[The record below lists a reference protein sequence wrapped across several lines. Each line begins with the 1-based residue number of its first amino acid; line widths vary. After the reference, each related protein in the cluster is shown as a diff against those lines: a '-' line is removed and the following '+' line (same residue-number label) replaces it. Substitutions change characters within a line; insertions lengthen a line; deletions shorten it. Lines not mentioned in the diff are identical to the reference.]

1 MELKEL
7 LRNIE
12 VVKFF
17 GVKDRIIND
26 VKNNSREIKLND
38 LFIAIDG
45 NTIDGH
51 IFINDAIQNGSKSIV
66 CQTIP
71 EEIRND
77 ITYVVVNNTRKVYSK
92 ICSNY
97 FKNPSK
103 KMYLIG
109 ITGTNGKTTTATLL
123 YKIFNLYGYKV
134 GLLST
139 NKILIDGKE
148 FKTDLT
154 TPDSYKL
161 NFYLSEMVNSNVE
174 YCFMEVSSHSIDQ
187 ERISNLDYDIG
198 VYTNISHDHL
208 NYHKT
213 FKNYIYTKK
222 KFFDSLSKDSYS
234 LVNIDDK
241 NSSVMIQNTKSKIKT
256 YSLKKLS
263 DYNIK
268 IIENNIEGLIIQLN
282 NKLIHTQ
289 ITGKFNAY
297 NLVAVYAVCDILGL
311 DQSKS
316 IELLSKIKPV
326 EGRFQVIAK
335 NGITGIVDFAHT
347 PDAIE
352 KVLVSVKDYVK
363 GDGIIITVVGCGGGR
378 DKEKR
383 NKMGYVSSELSD
395 LTIFTSDNPRNEDP
409 NQIIEDMK
417 MGVGNKKIKKVKT
430 IIDRKD
436 AIKYAVSTSK
446 VNDILLVLGKGH
458 EKYQIVGDKK
468 IEFSDSEVLNNYLK
482 IAI

>member
-7 LRNIE
+7 LTNIE
-12 VVKFF
+12 VIKFF
-17 GVKDRIIND
+17 GVKDRVIND
-26 VKNNSREIKLND
+26 VTNNSSSIKLND

-45 NTIDGH
+45 NTVDGH
-51 IFINDAIQNGSKSIV
+51 MFINDAIDNGSKSVI
-66 CQTIP
+66 CEKIP
-71 EEIRND
+71 DQIHD
-77 ITYVVVNNTRKVYSK
+77 DVTYIIVNNTRKVYSK

-103 KMYLIG
+103 KLSLIG

-123 YKIFNLYGYKV
+123 HKLFKLYGFKV

-148 FKTDLT
+148 FKTNLT

-234 LVNIDDK
+234 LINIDDK
-241 NSSVMIQNTKSKIKT
+241 NSSVMVQNTRSKIKT

-311 DQSKS
+311 DQNKS

-417 MGVGNKKIKKVKT
+417 MGVDNKKIKKVKT

-436 AIKYAVSTSK
+436 AIKYAVSKSK

>member
-7 LRNIE
+7 LTNIE
-12 VVKFF
+12 VIKFF
-17 GVKDRIIND
+17 GLKDRVIND
-26 VKNNSREIKLND
+26 VTNNSSSIKLND
-38 LFIAIDG
+38 LFIAING

-51 IFINDAIQNGSKSIV
+51 MFINDAIDNGSKSVI
-66 CQTIP
+66 CEKIP
-71 EEIRND
+71 DQIHD
-77 ITYVVVNNTRKVYSK
+77 DVTYIIVNNTRKVYSK

-103 KMYLIG
+103 KLSLIG

-123 YKIFNLYGYKV
+123 HKLFKLYGFKV

-148 FKTDLT
+148 FKTNLT

-198 VYTNISHDHL
+198 VNTNNSHDHL

-234 LVNIDDK
+234 LINIDDK
-241 NSSVMIQNTKSKIKT
+241 NSSVMVQNTRSKIKT

-311 DQSKS
+311 DQNKS

-417 MGVGNKKIKKVKT
+417 MGVDNKKIKKVKT

>member
-51 IFINDAIQNGSKSIV
+51 IFINDAIENGSKSII

-123 YKIFNLYGYKV
+123 YEIFNLYGYKV

-148 FKTDLT
+148 FNTDLT

-241 NSSVMIQNTKSKIKT
+241 NSSVMVQNTKSKIKT

-311 DQSKS
+311 DQNKS

-417 MGVGNKKIKKVKT
+417 MGVDNKKIKKVKT

-436 AIKYAVSTSK
+436 AIKYAVSKSK

>member
-7 LRNIE
+7 LTNIE
-12 VVKFF
+12 VIKFF
-17 GVKDRIIND
+17 GLKDRVIND
-26 VKNNSREIKLND
+26 VTNNSSSIKLND

-45 NTIDGH
+45 NTVDGH
-51 IFINDAIQNGSKSIV
+51 MFINDAIDNGSKSVI
-66 CQTIP
+66 CEKIP
-71 EEIRND
+71 DQIHD
-77 ITYVVVNNTRKVYSK
+77 DVTYIIVNNTRKVYSK

-103 KMYLIG
+103 KLSLIG

-123 YKIFNLYGYKV
+123 HKLFKLYGFKV

-148 FKTDLT
+148 FKTNLT

-234 LVNIDDK
+234 LINIDDK
-241 NSSVMIQNTKSKIKT
+241 NSSVMVQNTRSKIKT

-326 EGRFQVIAK
+326 EGRFQVIAN

-417 MGVGNKKIKKVKT
+417 MGVDNKKIKKVKT

>member
-1 MELKEL
+1 MELKKL

-51 IFINDAIQNGSKSIV
+51 IYINDAIENGSKSII
-66 CQTIP
+66 CETIP
-71 EEIRND
+71 DQIRDD

-198 VYTNISHDHL
+198 VYTNISHDHI

-241 NSSVMIQNTKSKIKT
+241 NSSVMVQNTKSKIKT

-311 DQSKS
+311 DQNKS

-363 GDGIIITVVGCGGGR
+363 SDGIIITVVGCGGGR

-436 AIKYAVSTSK
+436 AIKYAVSKSK

>member
-7 LRNIE
+7 LTNIE
-12 VVKFF
+12 VIKFF
-17 GVKDRIIND
+17 GLKDRVIND
-26 VKNNSREIKLND
+26 VTNNSSSIKLND

-45 NTIDGH
+45 NTVDGH
-51 IFINDAIQNGSKSIV
+51 MFINDAIDNGSKSVI
-66 CQTIP
+66 CEKIP
-71 EEIRND
+71 DQIHD
-77 ITYVVVNNTRKVYSK
+77 DVTYIIVNNTRKVYSK

-103 KMYLIG
+103 KLSLIG

-123 YKIFNLYGYKV
+123 HKLFKLYGFKV

-148 FKTDLT
+148 FKTNLT

-161 NFYLSEMVNSNVE
+161 NFYLSEMVNSNIE

-234 LVNIDDK
+234 LINIDDK
-241 NSSVMIQNTKSKIKT
+241 NSSVMVQNTRSKIKT

-326 EGRFQVIAK
+326 EGRFQVIAN

-417 MGVGNKKIKKVKT
+417 MGVDNKKIKKVKT

>member
-51 IFINDAIQNGSKSIV
+51 IFINDAIENGSKSII
-66 CQTIP
+66 CEKTP
-71 EEIRND
+71 DLIRED
-77 ITYVVVNNTRKVYSK
+77 ITYVVVNNTRQVYSK

-139 NKILIDGKE
+139 NKILIDGIE
-148 FKTDLT
+148 FKTNLT

-241 NSSVMIQNTKSKIKT
+241 NSSVMVQNTKSKIKT
-256 YSLKKLS
+256 YSIKKLS

-311 DQSKS
+311 DQNKS

-335 NGITGIVDFAHT
+335 NGITAIVDFAHT

-409 NQIIEDMK
+409 NQIIEDMR

-436 AIKYAVSTSK
+436 AIKYAVSKSK

>member
-241 NSSVMIQNTKSKIKT
+241 NSSVMVQNTKSKIKT

-311 DQSKS
+311 DQNKS

-436 AIKYAVSTSK
+436 AIKYAVSKSK

>member
-1 MELKEL
+1 
-7 LRNIE
+7 
-12 VVKFF
+12 
-17 GVKDRIIND
+17 
-26 VKNNSREIKLND
+26 
-38 LFIAIDG
+38 
-45 NTIDGH
+45 
-51 IFINDAIQNGSKSIV
+51 
-66 CQTIP
+66 
-71 EEIRND
+71 
-77 ITYVVVNNTRKVYSK
+77 
-92 ICSNY
+92 
-97 FKNPSK
+97 
-103 KMYLIG
+103 
-109 ITGTNGKTTTATLL
+109 
-123 YKIFNLYGYKV
+123 
-134 GLLST
+134 
-139 NKILIDGKE
+139 
-148 FKTDLT
+148 
-154 TPDSYKL
+154 
-161 NFYLSEMVNSNVE
+161 
-174 YCFMEVSSHSIDQ
+174 
-187 ERISNLDYDIG
+187 
-198 VYTNISHDHL
+198 
-208 NYHKT
+208 
-213 FKNYIYTKK
+213 
-222 KFFDSLSKDSYS
+222 
-234 LVNIDDK
+234 
-241 NSSVMIQNTKSKIKT
+241 MIQNTKSKIKT

-311 DQSKS
+311 DQNKS

-417 MGVGNKKIKKVKT
+417 MGVDNKKIKKVKT

>member
-7 LRNIE
+7 LTNIE
-12 VVKFF
+12 VIKFF
-17 GVKDRIIND
+17 GLKDRVIND
-26 VKNNSREIKLND
+26 VTNNSSSIKLND
-38 LFIAIDG
+38 LFIAING

-51 IFINDAIQNGSKSIV
+51 MFINDAIDNGSKSVI
-66 CQTIP
+66 CEKIP
-71 EEIRND
+71 DQIHD
-77 ITYVVVNNTRKVYSK
+77 DVTYIIVNNTRKVYSK

-103 KMYLIG
+103 KLSLIG

-123 YKIFNLYGYKV
+123 HKLFKLYGFKV

-148 FKTDLT
+148 FKTNLT

-234 LVNIDDK
+234 LINIDDK
-241 NSSVMIQNTKSKIKT
+241 NSSVMVQNTRSKIKT

-311 DQSKS
+311 DQNKS

-417 MGVGNKKIKKVKT
+417 MGVDNKKIKKVKT

>member
-7 LRNIE
+7 LRNIDL
-12 VVKFF
+12 VKFI
-17 GVKDRIIND
+17 GIKDRI
-26 VKNNSREIKLND
+26 VNNVTNNTSLIKSND

-51 IFINDAIQNGSKSIV
+51 LFINDAIDNGSKNIV
-66 CQTIP
+66 CKKIP
-71 EEIRND
+71 DKIYNHV
-77 ITYVVVNNTRKVYSK
+77 TYIVVRNTREAYSK

-103 KMYLIG
+103 KLCLIG

-123 YKIFNLYGYKV
+123 YKLFHLHGYKV

-139 NKILIDGKE
+139 NKILIDDKE

-161 NFYLSEMVNSNVE
+161 NYYLNEMVNAKVE

-187 ERISNLDYDIG
+187 ERISNLDYKLG
-198 VYTNISHDHL
+198 VFTNISHDHL

-222 KFFDSLSKDSYS
+222 KFFDSLSKHSYS
-234 LVNIDDK
+234 LINIDDK
-241 NSSVMIQNTKSKIKT
+241 NSGVMVQNTQSNIKT
-256 YSLKKLS
+256 FSLKKLS
-263 DYNIK
+263 DYNLK
-268 IIENNIEGLIIQLN
+268 IIENNIEGLIVQLN
-282 NKLIHTQ
+282 DKLVHTQ

-297 NLVAVYAVCDILGL
+297 NLIAVYAVSDILGL
-311 DQSKS
+311 DPSKS
-316 IELLSKIKPV
+316 IELLSKLKPV
-326 EGRFQVIAK
+326 EGRFQVISK
-335 NGITGIVDFAHT
+335 NGITGIIDFAHT

-363 GDGIIITVVGCGGGR
+363 SDGVIITVVGCGGGR

-383 NKMGYVSSELSD
+383 NKMGNVLSELSD

-409 NQIIEDMK
+409 NQIIEDML
-417 MGVGNKKIKKVKT
+417 MGVDNKKIKKVKT
-430 IIDRKD
+430 IIDRED
-436 AIKYAVSTSK
+436 AIKYAVSISK
-446 VNDILLVLGKGH
+446 VNDILLILGKGH

-468 IEFSDSEVLNNYLK
+468 IEFSDSEVLKNYLK
-482 IAI
+482 IAV

>member
-234 LVNIDDK
+234 LI
-241 NSSVMIQNTKSKIKT
+241 
-256 YSLKKLS
+256 
-263 DYNIK
+263 
-268 IIENNIEGLIIQLN
+268 
-282 NKLIHTQ
+282 
-289 ITGKFNAY
+289 
-297 NLVAVYAVCDILGL
+297 
-311 DQSKS
+311 
-316 IELLSKIKPV
+316 
-326 EGRFQVIAK
+326 
-335 NGITGIVDFAHT
+335 
-347 PDAIE
+347 
-352 KVLVSVKDYVK
+352 
-363 GDGIIITVVGCGGGR
+363 
-378 DKEKR
+378 
-383 NKMGYVSSELSD
+383 
-395 LTIFTSDNPRNEDP
+395 
-409 NQIIEDMK
+409 
-417 MGVGNKKIKKVKT
+417 
-430 IIDRKD
+430 
-436 AIKYAVSTSK
+436 
-446 VNDILLVLGKGH
+446 
-458 EKYQIVGDKK
+458 
-468 IEFSDSEVLNNYLK
+468 
-482 IAI
+482 

>member
-7 LRNIE
+7 LTNIE
-12 VVKFF
+12 VIKFF
-17 GVKDRIIND
+17 GLKDRVIND
-26 VKNNSREIKLND
+26 VTNNSSSIKLND

-45 NTIDGH
+45 NTVDGH
-51 IFINDAIQNGSKSIV
+51 MFINDAIDNGSKSVI
-66 CQTIP
+66 CEKIP
-71 EEIRND
+71 DQIHD
-77 ITYVVVNNTRKVYSK
+77 DVTYIIVNNTRKVYSK

-103 KMYLIG
+103 KLSLIG

-123 YKIFNLYGYKV
+123 HKLFKLYGFKV

-148 FKTDLT
+148 FKTNLT

-234 LVNIDDK
+234 LINIDDK
-241 NSSVMIQNTKSKIKT
+241 NSSVMVQNTRSKIKT

-417 MGVGNKKIKKVKT
+417 MGVDNKKIKKVKT

>member
-7 LRNIE
+7 LTNIE
-12 VVKFF
+12 VIKFF
-17 GVKDRIIND
+17 GVKDRVIND
-26 VKNNSREIKLND
+26 ITNNSSSIKLND

-45 NTIDGH
+45 NTVDGH
-51 IFINDAIQNGSKSIV
+51 MFINDAIDNGSKSVI
-66 CQTIP
+66 CEKIP
-71 EEIRND
+71 DQIHD
-77 ITYVVVNNTRKVYSK
+77 DVTYIIVNNTRKVYSK

-103 KMYLIG
+103 KLSLIG

-123 YKIFNLYGYKV
+123 HKLFKLYGFKV

-148 FKTDLT
+148 FKTNLT

-161 NFYLSEMVNSNVE
+161 NFYLSEMVNSNIE

-234 LVNIDDK
+234 LINIDDK
-241 NSSVMIQNTKSKIKT
+241 NSSVMVQNTRSKIKT

-311 DQSKS
+311 DQNKS

-417 MGVGNKKIKKVKT
+417 MGVGYKKIKKVKT

-436 AIKYAVSTSK
+436 AIKYAVSKSK

>member
-7 LRNIE
+7 LTNIE
-12 VVKFF
+12 VIKFF
-17 GVKDRIIND
+17 GLKDRVIND
-26 VKNNSREIKLND
+26 VTNNSSSIKLND

-45 NTIDGH
+45 NTVDGH
-51 IFINDAIQNGSKSIV
+51 MFINDAIDNGSKSVI
-66 CQTIP
+66 CEKIP
-71 EEIRND
+71 DQIHHD
-77 ITYVVVNNTRKVYSK
+77 VTYIIVNNTRKVYSK

-103 KMYLIG
+103 KLSLIG

-123 YKIFNLYGYKV
+123 HKLFKLYGFKV

-148 FKTDLT
+148 FKTNLT

-234 LVNIDDK
+234 LINIDDK
-241 NSSVMIQNTKSKIKT
+241 NSSVMVQNTRSKIKT

-311 DQSKS
+311 DQNKS

-417 MGVGNKKIKKVKT
+417 MGVDNKKIKKVKT

>member
-7 LRNIE
+7 LTNIE
-12 VVKFF
+12 VIKFF
-17 GVKDRIIND
+17 GLKDRVIND
-26 VKNNSREIKLND
+26 VTNNSSSIKLND

-45 NTIDGH
+45 NTVDGH
-51 IFINDAIQNGSKSIV
+51 MFINDAIDNGSKSVI
-66 CQTIP
+66 CEKIP
-71 EEIRND
+71 DQIHD
-77 ITYVVVNNTRKVYSK
+77 DVTYIIVNNTRKVYSK

-103 KMYLIG
+103 KLSLIG

-123 YKIFNLYGYKV
+123 HKLFKLYGFKV

-148 FKTDLT
+148 FKTNLT

-234 LVNIDDK
+234 LINIDDK
-241 NSSVMIQNTKSKIKT
+241 NSSVMVQNTRSKIKT

-311 DQSKS
+311 DQNKS

-417 MGVGNKKIKKVKT
+417 MGVDNKKIKKVKT

-436 AIKYAVSTSK
+436 AIKYAVSCLLYTS
-446 VNDILLVLGKGH
+446 DAAD
-458 EKYQIVGDKK
+458 E
-468 IEFSDSEVLNNYLK
+468 
-482 IAI
+482 

>member
-7 LRNIE
+7 LTNIE
-12 VVKFF
+12 VIKFF
-17 GVKDRIIND
+17 GLKDRVIND
-26 VKNNSREIKLND
+26 ITNNSSSIKLND
-38 LFIAIDG
+38 LFIAING

-51 IFINDAIQNGSKSIV
+51 MFINDAIDNGSKSVI
-66 CQTIP
+66 CEKIP
-71 EEIRND
+71 DQIHD
-77 ITYVVVNNTRKVYSK
+77 DVTYIIVNNTRKVYSK

-103 KMYLIG
+103 KLSLIG

-123 YKIFNLYGYKV
+123 HKLFKLYGFKV

-148 FKTDLT
+148 FKTNLT

-234 LVNIDDK
+234 LINIDDK
-241 NSSVMIQNTKSKIKT
+241 NSSVMVQNTRSKIKT

-311 DQSKS
+311 DQNKS

-417 MGVGNKKIKKVKT
+417 MGVDNKKIKKVKT

>member
-7 LRNIE
+7 LTNIE
-12 VVKFF
+12 VIKFF
-17 GVKDRIIND
+17 GLKDRVIND
-26 VKNNSREIKLND
+26 VTNNSSSIKLND

-45 NTIDGH
+45 NTVDGH
-51 IFINDAIQNGSKSIV
+51 MFINDAIDNGSKSVI
-66 CQTIP
+66 CEKIP
-71 EEIRND
+71 DQIHD
-77 ITYVVVNNTRKVYSK
+77 DVTYIIVNNTRKVYSK

-103 KMYLIG
+103 KLSLIG

-123 YKIFNLYGYKV
+123 HKLFKLYGFKV

-148 FKTDLT
+148 FKTNLT

-234 LVNIDDK
+234 LINIDDK
-241 NSSVMIQNTKSKIKT
+241 NSSVMVQNTRSKIKT

-311 DQSKS
+311 DQNKS

-326 EGRFQVIAK
+326 EGRFQVIAN

-417 MGVGNKKIKKVKT
+417 MGVDNKKIKKVKT

-436 AIKYAVSTSK
+436 AIKYAVSKSK

>member
-7 LRNIE
+7 LTNIE
-12 VVKFF
+12 VIKFF
-17 GVKDRIIND
+17 GLKDRVIND
-26 VKNNSREIKLND
+26 VTNNSSSIKLND

-45 NTIDGH
+45 NTVDGH
-51 IFINDAIQNGSKSIV
+51 MFINDAIDNGSKSVI
-66 CQTIP
+66 CEKIP
-71 EEIRND
+71 DQIHD
-77 ITYVVVNNTRKVYSK
+77 DVTYIIVNNTRKVYSK

-103 KMYLIG
+103 KLSLIG

-123 YKIFNLYGYKV
+123 HKLFKLYGFKV

-148 FKTDLT
+148 FKTNLT

-234 LVNIDDK
+234 LINIDDK
-241 NSSVMIQNTKSKIKT
+241 NSSVMVQNTRSKIKT

-311 DQSKS
+311 DQNKS

-417 MGVGNKKIKKVKT
+417 MGVDNKKIKKVKT

>member
-1 MELKEL
+1 
-7 LRNIE
+7 
-12 VVKFF
+12 
-17 GVKDRIIND
+17 
-26 VKNNSREIKLND
+26 
-38 LFIAIDG
+38 
-45 NTIDGH
+45 
-51 IFINDAIQNGSKSIV
+51 
-66 CQTIP
+66 
-71 EEIRND
+71 
-77 ITYVVVNNTRKVYSK
+77 
-92 ICSNY
+92 
-97 FKNPSK
+97 
-103 KMYLIG
+103 
-109 ITGTNGKTTTATLL
+109 
-123 YKIFNLYGYKV
+123 
-134 GLLST
+134 LST

-148 FKTDLT
+148 FKTNLT

-161 NFYLSEMVNSNVE
+161 NFYLSEMVNSKVE

-187 ERISNLDYDIG
+187 ERISNLDYNIG

-234 LVNIDDK
+234 LINIDDK
-241 NSSVMIQNTKSKIKT
+241 NSSVMVQNTKSKIKT

-268 IIENNIEGLIIQLN
+268 IIENNIDGLIIQLN
-282 NKLIHTQ
+282 DKLIHTQ

-311 DQSKS
+311 DQNKS

-335 NGITGIVDFAHT
+335 NGITAIVDFAHT

-352 KVLVSVKDYVK
+352 KVLVSVKDYLK
-363 GDGIIITVVGCGGGR
+363 SDGIIITVVGCGGGR

-417 MGVGNKKIKKVKT
+417 MGVDNKKIKKVKT
-430 IIDRKD
+430 IIDRRD
-436 AIKYAVSTSK
+436 AIKYAVSKSK
-446 VNDILLVLGKGH
+446 FNDILLVLGKGH

>member
-51 IFINDAIQNGSKSIV
+51 IFINDAIENGSKSII
-66 CQTIP
+66 CESIP
-71 EEIRND
+71 EEIRSD

-148 FKTDLT
+148 FNTDLT

-241 NSSVMIQNTKSKIKT
+241 NSSVMVQNTKSKIKT

-417 MGVGNKKIKKVKT
+417 MGVCNKKIKKVKT

-436 AIKYAVSTSK
+436 AIKYAVSKSK

>member
-26 VKNNSREIKLND
+26 IKNNSREIKLND

-161 NFYLSEMVNSNVE
+161 NLDSNKFLTLYNPSKNIPINCKISPKTKLVSLLISINKFHSLFSDSASSISFISDDNLNKKYYKEDSIPNKTLTVLNQILNENLNNNIKKIYFNGKVLELLSILYNTSNE
-174 YCFMEVSSHSIDQ
+174 FDLDQ
-187 ERISNLDYDIG
+187 CPFLA
-198 VYTNISHDHL
+198 
-208 NYHKT
+208 
-213 FKNYIYTKK
+213 
-222 KFFDSLSKDSYS
+222 
-234 LVNIDDK
+234 DDK
-241 NSSVMIQNTKSKIKT
+241 NIAKIKRAKEIILQNIDNPPGLNELAT
-256 YSLKKLS
+256 KVEIPLKNLKTGFKQVYGNTVYGFLSEYKMTKASQMLSSKNYNVNEVSQHLGYSSASHFINAFKK
-263 DYNIK
+263 
-268 IIENNIEGLIIQLN
+268 
-282 NKLIHTQ
+282 
-289 ITGKFNAY
+289 
-297 NLVAVYAVCDILGL
+297 
-311 DQSKS
+311 
-316 IELLSKIKPV
+316 
-326 EGRFQVIAK
+326 RF
-335 NGITGIVDFAHT
+335 GIT
-347 PDAIE
+347 P
-352 KVLVSVKDYVK
+352 
-363 GDGIIITVVGCGGGR
+363 
-378 DKEKR
+378 
-383 NKMGYVSSELSD
+383 
-395 LTIFTSDNPRNEDP
+395 
-409 NQIIEDMK
+409 
-417 MGVGNKKIKKVKT
+417 KK
-430 IIDRKD
+430 
-436 AIKYAVSTSK
+436 Y
-446 VNDILLVLGKGH
+446 
-458 EKYQIVGDKK
+458 
-468 IEFSDSEVLNNYLK
+468 LN
-482 IAI
+482 

>member
-7 LRNIE
+7 LTNIE
-12 VVKFF
+12 VIKFF
-17 GVKDRIIND
+17 GVKDRVIND
-26 VKNNSREIKLND
+26 VTNNSSSIKLND

-45 NTIDGH
+45 NTVDGH
-51 IFINDAIQNGSKSIV
+51 MFINDAIDNGSKSVI
-66 CQTIP
+66 CEKIP
-71 EEIRND
+71 DQIHD
-77 ITYVVVNNTRKVYSK
+77 DVTYIIVNNTRKVYSK

-103 KMYLIG
+103 KLSLIG

-123 YKIFNLYGYKV
+123 HKLFKLYGFKV

-148 FKTDLT
+148 FKTNLT

-234 LVNIDDK
+234 LINIDDK
-241 NSSVMIQNTKSKIKT
+241 NSSVMVQNTRSKIKT

-417 MGVGNKKIKKVKT
+417 MGVDNKKIKKVKT